1 MKNYT
6 LIGNTPMIN
15 ITYRYQGKEKHIY
28 VKLEMFMKKHTIIG
42 NTPMINITYRYKGKE
57 NNIYAKLEMFN
68 VTGSIKDRVA
78 YYIINNAKEKGIL
91 KENMPIIEATSGNTG
106 ISLSAL
112 GAYYKHPVYIFMPDW
127 ASKERIELMKLYG
140 ANITLISKEEGGF
153 IKCVEEAKKL
163 AKELNGF
170 LANQFENEDNIL
182 AHYETTGKE
191 ILEQLKEKKIGG
203 FVSGVGTGGT
213 LMGIGKRLKET
224 DNQIKIYALE
234 PEKMPILS
242 KGKILGQ
249 HKIEGIGDDFV
260 PDIFKRNTEIIE
272 KDILLINDDDAMNMA
287 RKLAKQLGLGVGIS
301 SGANFIGA
309 VLAQE
314 KLEENVEGKVEVNEE
329 NVLEENNK
337 ESIVTV
343 FADDNKKYL
352 STDLVNNMKN
362 NKYFMSNNVEL
373 LNYEEII

>member
-1 MKNYT
+1 MKKHT
-6 LIGNTPMIN
+6 VIGNTPMIK
-15 ITYRYQGKEKHIY
+15 ITYK
-28 VKLEMFMKKHTIIG
+28 
-42 NTPMINITYRYKGKE
+42 YKGKQ
-57 NNIYAKLEMFN
+57 NNMYAKLEMFN

-78 YYIINNAKEKGIL
+78 YYIIKNAKEKRIL
-91 KENMPIIEATSGNTG
+91 KDNMPIIEATSGNTG

-191 ILEQLKEKKIGG
+191 ILEQLDGKKIAG

-213 LMGIGKRLKET
+213 LIGIGKRLKET

-272 KDILLINDDDAMNMA
+272 KDILLINDEDAMNMA
-287 RKLAKQLGLGVGIS
+287 RKLAKELGLGVGIS
-301 SGANFIGA
+301 SGANLIGA

-314 KLEENVEGKVEVNEE
+314 KLEENVEGN
-329 NVLEENNK
+329 
-337 ESIVTV
+337 IVTV
-343 FADDNKKYL
+343 LADDNKKYL
-352 STDLVNNMKN
+352 STDLGKEIVKDVR
-362 NKYFMSNNVEL
+362 FISNQVEL
-373 LNYEEII
+373 LDYEIV

>member
-1 MKNYT
+1 
-6 LIGNTPMIN
+6 
-15 ITYRYQGKEKHIY
+15 
-28 VKLEMFMKKHTIIG
+28 MKKHTIIG

-78 YYIINNAKEKGIL
+78 YYIIKNAKERRIL
-91 KENMPIIEATSGNTG
+91 KDNMPIIEATSGNTG

-314 KLEENVEGKVEVNEE
+314 KLEENVEGKVEGNEE

-343 FADDNKKYL
+343 FVDDNKKYL